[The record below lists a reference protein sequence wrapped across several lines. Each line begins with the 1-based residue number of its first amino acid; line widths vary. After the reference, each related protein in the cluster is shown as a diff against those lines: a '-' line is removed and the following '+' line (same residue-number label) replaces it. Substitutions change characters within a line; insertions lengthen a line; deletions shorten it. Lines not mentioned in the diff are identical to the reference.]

1 MNGIHHLRAVV
12 ARLRK
17 DCPWDAAQTPDSM
30 RAYLLEECH
39 EALEA
44 ISGGEANA
52 VKEELGDLLF
62 QVFLISEMYAE
73 AGDFDLDQVAEGI
86 AQKMIRRHPH
96 VYADRPP
103 EPDAKSTIAQW
114 ERDKSKERGLGGSVL
129 DGVPRSLPALLRA
142 HRVGEKV
149 AHLGFDWPDL
159 AGAQGKVQEELAE
172 LEEAIAS
179 GDPSAVAHEYGD
191 VLLALSSVGRFLKLG
206 PEQALQDAN
215 RRFEVRFR
223 ILEGLARSQDIRI
236 EAADPQ
242 TLDALWE
249 AAKVIESKQALPDGA
264 SVNRS

>member
-1 MNGIHHLRAVV
+1 MNGMHHLREVV

-39 EALEA
+39 ETLEA
-44 ISGGEANA
+44 IADGDPET

-62 QVFLISEMYAE
+62 QIVLISEMYAE
-73 AGDFDLDQVAEGI
+73 GGEFDLDQVAEGI

-114 ERDKSKERGLGGSVL
+114 ERDKSKERGQGGSVL

-159 AGAQGKVQEELAE
+159 AGAQAKVQEELEE
-172 LEEAIAS
+172 LDEAIA
-179 GDPSAVAHEYGD
+179 GGEPAAIAHEYGD

-215 RRFEVRFR
+215 RRFEARFR
-223 ILEGLARSQDIRI
+223 ILEGLARSQSIQI
-236 EAADPQ
+236 ESADLQ

-249 AAKVIESKQALPDGA
+249 AAKVIESRQALPTA
-264 SVNRS
+264 PSVNRS